1 MLILQRRKGES
12 ICINNDIKITVSD
25 IGAEWV
31 KLAIDAPKGIPIL
44 RSELQEA
51 AVENQK
57 ALQSVSPKAIQK
69 LIKSNNTSPSKHL

>member
-12 ICINNDIKITVSD
+12 VCINDDIKITISD
-25 IGAEWV
+25 IGSEWV

-51 AVENQK
+51 ALENQK
-57 ALQSVSPKAIQK
+57 ASQMTSSNTLHT
-69 LIKSNNTSPSKHL
+69 LIENEINLRRLL